1 MTNVNIR
8 EAHRIIKNAGSVMTR
23 DQIDLLRSVLPPLP
37 KQKTLE
43 EVTDHVYD
51 AWVGT
56 NGDEWPDDVHGGLE
70 TWLHELHEQLK
81 GLEYLPELPAQK
93 TLEELRREVYDVWAG
108 TNGNEWPDDMYV
120 ELETWL
126 AELHTQLKGL
136 KDTPAT
142 VPALPAGMRL
152 ADHEVLG
159 RVVTS
164 PKPDQD
170 GVYVLLVSQPKAISE
185 TGADWVYAHKSELT
199 FIDAAPA
206 APAAPAHPEF
216 LETEADYQDAPEGT
230 IVAKDGK
237 SAVWAKR
244 DVNKWFCGGEARN
257 DYHMTLGGHRRVLR
271 LGWGAGE

>member
-70 TWLHELHEQLK
+70 TWL
-81 GLEYLPELPAQK
+81 
-93 TLEELRREVYDVWAG
+93 
-108 TNGNEWPDDMYV
+108 
-120 ELETWL
+120 
-126 AELHTQLKGL
+126 AELHTQLQGL

-170 GVYVLLVSQPKAISE
+170 GVYVLLVPQPKAISE
-185 TGADWVYAHKSELT
+185 TGADWVYAHKSELA
-199 FIDAAPA
+199 FIDA

-216 LETEADYQDAPEGT
+216 LKTEADYENAPEGT
-230 IVAKDGK
+230 VVAKDGK

-271 LGWGAGE
+271 LGWGK